1 MHNYTQSI
9 LVLLQRQVFSL
20 QLLWFMILSTPTI
33 NALNSMINE
42 SFGFIVFYYHV
53 LIMPKFKK
61 EKLKIYQKLF
71 QQFDRGERVI
81 NGNPQI
87 SLSLLE

>member
-1 MHNYTQSI
+1 
-9 LVLLQRQVFSL
+9 
-20 QLLWFMILSTPTI
+20 
-33 NALNSMINE
+33 
-42 SFGFIVFYYHV
+42 
-53 LIMPKFKK
+53 MPKFKK

-87 SLSLLE
+87 SLSLLVFFFFFFWGGGGGRGVVKIAITFIT